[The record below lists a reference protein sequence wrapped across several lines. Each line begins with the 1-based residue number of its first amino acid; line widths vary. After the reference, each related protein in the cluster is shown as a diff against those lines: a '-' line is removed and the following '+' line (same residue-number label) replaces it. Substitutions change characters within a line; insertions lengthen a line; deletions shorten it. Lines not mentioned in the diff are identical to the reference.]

1 MIKIY
6 YFSAFQRS
14 QEPDTSEDTWSSF
27 EEEEVTDYTSMGATF
42 HSNQEVETTS
52 STMASLAAFVTT
64 DTSSFTHTIAATAA
78 RCLGCSCSMHCSV

>member
-1 MIKIY
+1 MTKIY

-14 QEPDTSEDTWSSF
+14 QGPDTLEDTWSSF
-27 EEEEVTDYTSMGATF
+27 VEEEVTDYTSMGATF

-52 STMASLAAFVTT
+52 STLASLAAFVTT
-64 DTSSFTHTIAATAA
+64 DTSSFTHTIAA